1 VRAGIPRFGID
12 ALPEDLPQEAGLVGA
27 VAFGKGCYLGQEA
40 VAKVQN
46 LGHPRRLVVHLVAD
60 GAIAAGMTLYAGG
73 DGDVVGRVTSAA
85 TAVDGTAVAL
95 ARIRWDARE
104 APLRSAD
111 GIRLRTAELP

>member
-1 VRAGIPRFGID
+1 
-12 ALPEDLPQEAGLVGA
+12 
-27 VAFGKGCYLGQEA
+27 
-40 VAKVQN
+40 
-46 LGHPRRLVVHLVAD
+46 
-60 GAIAAGMTLYAGG
+60 MTLYAGG